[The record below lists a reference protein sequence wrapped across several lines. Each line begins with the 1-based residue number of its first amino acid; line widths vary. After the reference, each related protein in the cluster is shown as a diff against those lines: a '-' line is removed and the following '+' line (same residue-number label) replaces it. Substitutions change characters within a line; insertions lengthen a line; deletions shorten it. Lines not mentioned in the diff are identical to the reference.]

1 MTPSEKLIRHKNY
14 HMVAK
19 KFGAQP
25 VGAAIQKGNSEA
37 LAKYLAYADSVDPGV
52 RRMIV
57 NGEWVDVQTDYL
69 GDEAGSDA
77 QEWPAYVDH
86 GEAE

>member
-1 MTPSEKLIRHKNY
+1 MTTVTRLLQHANYEMAIR
-14 HMVAK
+14 
-19 KFGAQP
+19 KFGTDAIH
-25 VGAAIQKGNSEA
+25 AAIQSNDQEA
-37 LAKYLAYADSVDPGV
+37 LTKFLTYADSVNPGT